1 MKEKEPRVVLNVQN
15 QARQSLAVLVWAAR
29 PVRFARGFD
38 DPA

>member
-1 MKEKEPRVVLNVQN
+1 MKEKEPRLVLNVQN
-15 QARQSLAVLVWAAR
+15 QARQSLAVVWAAR